1 MKNLLYFICFSY
13 CCFSFG
19 QAQVD
24 VNFNSTD
31 LGFYNG
37 DGKNSIVNFSVYSPI
52 KKLELLPDGRLLYTG
67 SDSSLL
73 KMLNADGTDNVSFN
87 ANATAVLNHNSA
99 FVTDFGYQSDGK
111 IIVIGYINQRPIVR
125 LNTDGT
131 IDATFNALGV
141 PNLKDFVIQSD
152 GKIVAVGQF
161 TSVEGISM
169 PCNNICRLNADGSI
183 DTTFNIG
190 GSGALFGNGN
200 SNINTVEL
208 LANGKILIL
217 GNFGGYNNV
226 PRNNIAVLNQDGT
239 LDTTF
244 NPGSS
249 FVYEFGNSSSL
260 KFLGLQSNGKFY
272 LSGGFST
279 YNGTTVNRLIRVN
292 PDGSLDT
299 TFSTGTGFQFS
310 YAGPISGGLFY
321 DEGEIYAM
329 IIQSDGKLV
338 VGGKF
343 ESYNGSYHRNIMR
356 LNADGAID
364 ASFHDTMGTCND
376 RPVVYETQRWGEVT
390 KMVQYPDGKIIIGG
404 GFNWYNYAL
413 TGNLARIS
421 ANGDLDLTFNPGTG
435 FNNTVT
441 STAVLPD
448 GKIMVAGNF
457 SKYFGVDKKGVA
469 RLNTDGSLD
478 MSFNTG
484 TGVEGLLR
492 TGYQGLG
499 FSQYVN
505 AMAIQP
511 NDSKVLIGGGFKSFN
526 GVPKNSFVRLNTN
539 GSVDT
544 TFNVPI
550 IGSDTFNN
558 VSMIQVLSNGKILTI
573 INGNLLRLNTNGTVD
588 ASFAPIAATS
598 FMLMPDGRFYV
609 LESYTTLKRYL
620 SNGAVDTSFTT
631 VSITSSYNDTV
642 IAQQSDGRVVIA
654 GSFTAINNM
663 SINKL
668 ARINTDGTLDMTF
681 YPSIS
686 FNPSLIK
693 IIPNDKIL
701 LGERNNTNNQEVK
714 LYKLLANG
722 TLESIY
728 TDFGLNDWPTYNTIL
743 SSITLDEGK
752 VYLGGSF
759 ASVNG
764 VGRNRLVRLLDSSIT
779 LSVNQQN
786 GIDLV
791 KLYPNPTRNL
801 LTIDTPNNFVLDK
814 VEVYNNLGQLVLES
828 ANIAQAGSLDVSAL
842 QSGVYFIK
850 LDVAGQQVTRKFLK
864 E

>member
-37 DGKNSIVNFSVYSPI
+37 DGKNSIVNFSVYSPV
-52 KKLELLPDGRLLYTG
+52 KKMELLPDGRLLYSG
-67 SDSSLL
+67 SDSDLL
-73 KMLNADGTDNVSFN
+73 TMLSADGINDINFN
-87 ANATAVLNHNSA
+87 TNATAVLNHNAA
-99 FVTDFGYQSDGK
+99 FVTDFGYQADGK
-111 IIVIGYINQRPIVR
+111 IIVLGYVNHQSMVR

-131 IDATFNALGV
+131 VDATFNALEL
-141 PNLKDFVIQSD
+141 PNLKDFVIQAD
-152 GKIVAVGQF
+152 GKIVVVGQF
-161 TSVEGISM
+161 TTVEGISI
-169 PCNNICRLNADGSI
+169 PCNNICRLNSDGSI

-190 GSGALFGNGN
+190 GSGALFGNGT
-200 SNINTVEL
+200 SDIKTVEL
-208 LANGKILIL
+208 LPNGKILIL

-244 NPGSS
+244 NPGSG

-292 PDGSLDT
+292 PDGSLDA
-299 TFSTGTGFQFS
+299 TFSTGTGFQYS

-329 IIQSDGKLV
+329 IIQPDGKLI

-356 LNADGAID
+356 LNANGTID
-364 ASFHDTMGTCND
+364 TSFHDTMGTCND
-376 RPVVYETQRWGEVT
+376 RPVFYETQRWGEVT
-390 KMVQYPDGKIIIGG
+390 KMVQYPDGKIIVGG

-413 TGNLARIS
+413 TGNLARIG

-448 GKIMVAGNF
+448 GKIIVAGNF
-457 SKYFGVDKKGVA
+457 SKYFGLDKKGVA

-511 NDSKVLIGGGFKSFN
+511 NDSKVLIGGGFKAFN

-573 INGNLLRLNTNGTVD
+573 INGNLLRLNSNGTVD
-588 ASFAPIAATS
+588 ASFAPITAAS
-598 FMLMPDGRFYV
+598 FILMTDGRFYV

-620 SNGAVDTSFTT
+620 SNGTVDTSFTT

-642 IAQQSDGRVVIA
+642 IAHQSDGRVVIA

-779 LSVNQQN
+779 LGVNQQEVS
-786 GIDLV
+786 GLV
-791 KLYPNPTRNL
+791 KLYPNPTRNF
-801 LTIDTPNNFVLDK
+801 LTIDASNNFELNK
-814 VEVYNNLGQLVLES
+814 VEVYNNLGQLVMES
-828 ANIAQAGSLDVSAL
+828 ASIAQDGSLDVSAL
-842 QSGVYFIK
+842 NSGVYYIK